1 MKMNKRLATI
11 AAVILLVLIP
21 AFATAGE
28 VSWAKLVYDPSVSAQ
43 TRENFQKAIDT
54 MDVLFTK
61 YKIVLND
68 PITIVVTANDA
79 ESFIRALMVYG
90 NASRAVAENKAKLGV
105 GGVSSGKKT
114 VIVIRN
120 NSELS
125 TPYGTPARGL
135 FSHELFHQVQYQ
147 YSGGKNYGNTAKGLP
162 TWLQEGSA
170 ELFKYMALEIGRY
183 DYVTNIV
190 HRTEQSIRK
199 AAEIPD
205 TRQLA
210 SYDYKDWESLM
221 QKYPVYQMAAVMT
234 YQLVGDDGFGK
245 VILYYQL
252 LDNGSDPDKA
262 FITAFGKPMSV
273 FLTEMNEYFNNLR
286 RHKE

>member
-21 AFATAGE
+21 AFSTAGE
-28 VSWAKLVYDPSVSAQ
+28 VSWAKLVYDPEVSAQ

-90 NASRAVAENKAKLGV
+90 NVSRAAAENKAKLGI
-105 GGVSSGKKT
+105 GAVSAGKKN

-135 FSHELFHQVQYQ
+135 FSHELFHQVQSQ
-147 YSGGKNYGNTAKGLP
+147 NYSHTRLVN
-162 TWLQEGSA
+162 WLREGPA

-190 HRTEQSIRK
+190 QRTEQSIRK

-210 SYDYKDWESLM
+210 IYDNKTWISLI
-221 QKYPVYQMAAVMT
+221 QQGYRVYPMATVMT
-234 YQLVGDDGFGK
+234 YRLVGDDGFGK

-252 LDNGSDPDKA
+252 LDSGSDPDTA
-262 FITAFGKPMSV
+262 FNTAFGMPMSK
-273 FLTEMNEYFNNLR
+273 FLADMNDYFNKLR
-286 RHKE
+286 SKKE